1 MKLIQRLTRI
11 ATLALTLFLALG
23 AGATFASAN
32 STNSILYIADVK
44 VDLNRSLW
52 TVGGWTY
59 APVKELVEH
68 MGWTLEYDGE
78 SGRTTIA
85 NDLGDV
91 LAFKAGSSDVAL
103 NGRTYDIGGTVRLKD
118 GVTYAPLRV
127 VAESMHASVGW
138 KDQEKVAV
146 LQQEALYTVVA
157 GDTLWRI
164 AEAHDTTATAL
175 KVRNGLASEALAV
188 GQQLKV
194 VAPEFLDPDVSGQ
207 KATAAAAEAIDPVEL
222 TLLAKLVEAE
232 AGSEPYEGKLAVASV
247 VMNRL
252 HNDRYPDTLRGV
264 IYAPGQF
271 SPAGNGSL
279 ERETPSK
286 DSLKAAKS
294 ALSGENNVPGAYSF
308 FNPQLEPAKAKRLKA
323 IKKIG
328 HHVFV

>member
-1 MKLIQRLTRI
+1 MKLIQRLNRI
-11 ATLALTLFLALG
+11 AFLALALFLSLG
-23 AGATFASAN
+23 AGAAFAGTN
-32 STNSILYIADVK
+32 STNNTLYIADVK
-44 VDLNRSLW
+44 VGLTQSLW
-52 TVGGWTY
+52 TIGGWTY
-59 APVKELVEH
+59 APVKEIADL
-68 MGWTLEYDGE
+68 MDWKLEYDGD
-78 SGRTTIA
+78 SGRTTIR

-91 LAFKAGSSDVAL
+91 LAFKAGSSVVAL
-103 NGRTYDIGGTVRLKD
+103 NGGTYDIGGTVRLKE
-118 GVTYAPLRV
+118 GVAYAPLRV

-138 KDQEKVAV
+138 KEQEKVAV
-146 LQQEALYTVVA
+146 LRQEELYAVVA

-175 KVRNGLASEALAV
+175 KVRNGLSGEALTV
-188 GQQLKV
+188 GQQLKI
-194 VAPEFLDPDVSGQ
+194 VAPEFLDPDVSEQ
-207 KATAAAAEAIDPVEL
+207 KATAAAAEAIDPADV

-232 AGSEPYEGKLAVASV
+232 AGSEPYAGKLAVASV
-247 VMNRL
+247 VMNRM

-286 DSLKAAKS
+286 DSIKAAKA
-294 ALSGENNVPGAYSF
+294 ALSGENNVPGALSF

>member
-11 ATLALTLFLALG
+11 AILALTLLLALG
-23 AGATFASAN
+23 AGAAFASTN
-32 STNSILYIADVK
+32 STNSTLYIADVK
-44 VDLNRSLW
+44 VDLNQSLW

-59 APVKELVEH
+59 APVKELVAL

-78 SGRTTIA
+78 SGRTTIR
-85 NDLGDV
+85 NDLGDA

-194 VAPEFLDPDVSGQ
+194 VAPEFLDPDVSEQ
-207 KATAAAAEAIDPVEL
+207 KATAAAAEAIDPAEL

-252 HNDRYPDTLRGV
+252 HNDRYADTLRGV

-286 DSLKAAKS
+286 DSLKAAKA

>member
-1 MKLIQRLTRI
+1 MKLIQRLNRI
-11 ATLALTLFLALG
+11 AFLALALFLSLG
-23 AGATFASAN
+23 AGAAFAGTN
-32 STNSILYIADVK
+32 STNNTLYIADVK
-44 VDLNRSLW
+44 VGLTQSLW
-52 TVGGWTY
+52 TIGGWTY
-59 APVKELVEH
+59 APVKEIADL
-68 MGWTLEYDGE
+68 MGWKLEYDGD
-78 SGRTTIA
+78 SGRTTIR

-91 LAFKAGSSDVAL
+91 LAFKAGSSVVAL
-103 NGRTYDIGGTVRLKD
+103 NGGTYDIGGTVRLKD
-118 GVTYAPLRV
+118 GVAYAPLRV

-138 KDQEKVAV
+138 KEQEKVAV
-146 LQQEALYTVVA
+146 LRQEELYAVVA

-175 KVRNGLASEALAV
+175 KVRNGLSGEALTV
-188 GQQLKV
+188 GQQLKI
-194 VAPEFLDPDVSGQ
+194 VAPEFLDPDVSEQ
-207 KATAAAAEAIDPVEL
+207 KATAAAAEAIDPADV

-232 AGSEPYEGKLAVASV
+232 AGSEPYAGKLAVASV
-247 VMNRL
+247 VMNRM

-286 DSLKAAKS
+286 DSIKAAKA
-294 ALSGENNVPGAYSF
+294 ALSGENNVPGALSF